1 MAEFASRGIGNAA
14 LTTGII
20 GTAGWALNGG
30 LQNLLGGVLGNG
42 CNNNCNNGA
51 AEMAAMAALMASAA
65 SVGSR
70 GERRDDH
77 GYDRYDAGKDARIA
91 ELETEVKLRDA
102 NTYTDQKIL
111 ATYQYVDGQLK
122 DVRDELCRQ
131 RVHNQRTED
140 SFALASADLAAVKA
154 DLDAKIKLEAERRCC
169 ADNAIV
175 NYANATFYP
184 KMVAD
189 VTVGTTTTAQTLYNP
204 IPDCGGCCGK

>member
-30 LQNLLGGVLGNG
+30 LQNLLGGVLGNN
-42 CNNNCNNGA
+42 CNNNGSDATMA
-51 AEMAAMAALMASAA
+51 AAVAAMAAAA
-65 SVGSR
+65 MGPR
-70 GERRDDH
+70 NTGCHGDH
-77 GYDRYDAGKDARIA
+77 GYDRYDASKDARIA

-122 DVRDELCRQ
+122 EVRDELCRQ
-131 RVHNQRTED
+131 RVHNQKTED
-140 SFALASADLAAVKA
+140 SFVLAQQDLAAVKSNLEA
-154 DLDAKIKLEAERRCC
+154 QIRLEAERRCC
-169 ADNAIV
+169 ADESIV
-175 NYANATFYP
+175 GYVNSTFYP

-189 VTVGTTTTAQTLYNP
+189 VTTGTETTAQTLRNP
-204 IPDCGGCCGK
+204 IANCGCCGK